1 VTDFKKL
8 KVWQKAHTMAMDVHR
23 VAGQIRGAKHASL
36 RSQMIRAAM
45 SIPTN
50 IVEGCS
56 QQSAREY
63 SRFVRIALNST
74 SELEY
79 HLLAARDLAA
89 TRGTESLTLMS
100 QVVEVRKMLYGLL
113 HYLASRPDDATRVQ
127 AKKRAGRDCFQ

>member
-8 KVWQKAHTMAMDVHR
+8 KVWQKAHVMAMDVHR

-63 SRFVRIALNST
+63 SRFVRIALIRRRSSNT
-74 SELEY
+74 TFLP
-79 HLLAARDLAA
+79 LVTLQRLA
-89 TRGTESLTLMS
+89 EQS
-100 QVVEVRKMLYGLL
+100 
-113 HYLASRPDDATRVQ
+113 P
-127 AKKRAGRDCFQ
+127 